1 MEGNTARFIDAT
13 TVVKVGTTMK
23 SNKYRIIFF
32 WLILNSV
39 ITMSIGFCL
48 STICLIPSC
57 SPYMRS
63 MLFNTNI
70 DIVVPYI
77 IAALIA
83 IPMIS
88 ILFYW
93 KWYASRK
100 Q

>member
-1 MEGNTARFIDAT
+1 
-13 TVVKVGTTMK
+13 MK
-23 SNKYRIIFF
+23 SNKYRTIFF

-39 ITMSIGFCL
+39 ITMCIGFCL
-48 STICLIPSC
+48 STICLVPSC
-57 SPYMRS
+57 SPYLRS
-63 MLFNTNI
+63 MFFDTNI

-88 ILFYW
+88 ILLYW

-100 Q
+100 E